1 MSTIT
6 SEPRVNLKSVTPDV
20 SAAMRALHVAAA
32 DSAARAG
39 LPVLLLDL
47 LRLRVSQ
54 INGCEFCM
62 DLHARD
68 ARAAG
73 ESPERLDALFAW
85 PASTRFDAREKAAL
99 ALAEAITLVHDG
111 RVPDGVYRA
120 AATEFGEDG
129 TAALIW
135 VCTVINAYNRIAVST
150 RMVPPAPQPST
161 QPSTTTSS

>member
-20 SAAMRALHVAAA
+20 SAAMRALHV
-32 DSAARAG
+32 SAAESASEAG
-39 LPVLLLDL
+39 LPALLLDL

-54 INGCEFCM
+54 INGCEFCI
-62 DLHARD
+62 DLHDRD

-73 ESPERLDALFAW
+73 ESPQRLDALSAW
-85 PASTRFDAREKAAL
+85 RTSTLFDPREKVAL

-111 RVPDGVYRA
+111 RVPDAVYGA
-120 AATEFGEDG
+120 AVTEFGEEG

-135 VCTVINAYNRIAVST
+135 VCTVINAYNRIAIST
-150 RMVPPAPQPST
+150 RMVPPAPQPS
-161 QPSTTTSS
+161 PST